1 VKHKLV
7 RQRHLDRAPATPT
20 WIALRTSAWTWTAAA
35 FAEDAWIGRRLR
47 IGDTVVLP
55 LVTVSTTRED

>member
-7 RQRHLDRAPATPT
+7 WQRHLDRAPATPD
-20 WIALRTSAWTWTAAA
+20 LDRSPDERLDVDGAA

-47 IGDTVVLP
+47 IGDTVVLA
-55 LVTVSTTRED
+55 LVTACRLRHG